1 MKTCSICHGPARQPA
16 RKRGIRR
23 CVARSQRLA
32 YQRGRCCTECD
43 YQMWRGRDWVRS
55 HLLVLGLNPL
65 IHAPSRQRDCASA
78 DSATIWR
85 SAAATTKRPQEPHDN
100 IIRPELVALHPQ
112 CRKSS
117 PSRGRLFGRSCNLSR
132 TSEGVKSIVPIPSPR
147 TESERSSKFA
157 KYVSVILR
165 RKPASKTMSGN
176 GIMCATLFL
185 RRIEKADCDE
195 SSSEN
200 DSAKQ
205 YEKTAIKSPLT
216 KAEKVPNEEA
226 QIERER
232 I

>member
-1 MKTCSICHGPARQPA
+1 MHRSPGLGYDVNVAFDVGQSRSRRSCGLRRSLEGAFDLRGASSEDLFNLHGPARQRA

-23 CVARSQRLA
+23 CVTRSQRLA

-78 DSATIWR
+78 DSAAIWR

-117 PSRGRLFGRSCNLSR
+117 PSRGRLFGRSCNLP
-132 TSEGVKSIVPIPSPR
+132 GLP
-147 TESERSSKFA
+147 
-157 KYVSVILR
+157 
-165 RKPASKTMSGN
+165 
-176 GIMCATLFL
+176 
-185 RRIEKADCDE
+185 KA
-195 SSSEN
+195 
-200 DSAKQ
+200 
-205 YEKTAIKSPLT
+205 
-216 KAEKVPNEEA
+216 
-226 QIERER
+226 
-232 I
+232 